1 MDAPEVLP
9 RFYWESIFQDLS
21 LFGEKA
27 ALTIP
32 QIPNQMTDK
41 TAMIYATVD
50 GHTGK
55 ICNRLKEILE
65 KYDQPVDLI
74 NIEDF
79 DGDLSPY
86 GRVILGASIR
96 YGVHD
101 KQLIELI
108 NTRQKEL
115 ESKRTAFFSVNLV
128 ARKPEKS
135 SPETNPYVVKFFKKI
150 AWKPDMTET
159 FAGMLDYPRYS
170 FFDRTMIRLIMWMT
184 KGPTDP
190 RTVKEYTNWDKVAA
204 FGERLSSL

>member
-1 MDAPEVLP
+1 M
-9 RFYWESIFQDLS
+9 
-21 LFGEKA
+21 
-27 ALTIP
+27 TIP

-50 GHTGK
+50 GHTRK
-55 ICNRLKEILE
+55 ICDRLQQVLE
-65 KYDQPVDLI
+65 KYGQPVDLI

-86 GRVILGASIR
+86 ARVILGASIR

-135 SPETNPYVVKFFKKI
+135 SPETNPYVLKFFKKI
-150 AWKPDMTET
+150 AWKPDIAET

-184 KGPTDP
+184 NGPTDP
-190 RTVKEYTNWDKVAA
+190 KTVKEYTDWEKVEA
-204 FGERLSSL
+204 FGGRLSQL

>member
-1 MDAPEVLP
+1 MSMSN
-9 RFYWESIFQDLS
+9 R
-21 LFGEKA
+21 
-27 ALTIP
+27 
-32 QIPNQMTDK
+32 
-41 TAMIYATVD
+41 TAVIYATTD
-50 GHTGK
+50 GHTRK
-55 ICNRLKEILE
+55 ICDKLQEVLE
-65 KYDQPVDLI
+65 KHGQPVDLVDI
-74 NIEDF
+74 TDF

-86 GRVILGASIR
+86 SRIILGASIR

-101 KQLIELI
+101 KQLVELI

-135 SPETNPYVVKFFKKI
+135 SPETNPYVVKFFNKI
-150 AWKPDMTET
+150 TWRPDMTET

-190 RTVKEYTNWDKVAA
+190 KTVKEFTDWDKVAA
-204 FGERLSSL
+204 FGERLSTL